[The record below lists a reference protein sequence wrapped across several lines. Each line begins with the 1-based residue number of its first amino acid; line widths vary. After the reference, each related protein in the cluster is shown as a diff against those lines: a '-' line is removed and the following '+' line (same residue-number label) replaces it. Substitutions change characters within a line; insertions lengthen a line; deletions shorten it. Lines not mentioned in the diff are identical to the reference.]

1 MLSIFEDERR
11 ENGRISPYPF
21 GTERIWP
28 GIARGDMGGAPP
40 DHLSGGR
47 PRGPRGEALW
57 WLAPR
62 RLRLLALGQS
72 RSRQARNLT
81 VNRA

>member
-1 MLSIFEDERR
+1 MDMLGIFEDVRR

-47 PRGPRGEALW
+47 PLAAVALQHVGVVRIESVDEARIDDV
-57 WLAPR
+57 A
-62 RLRLLALGQS
+62 
-72 RSRQARNLT
+72 
-81 VNRA
+81 